1 MRLVCGVCV
10 LVLEEPEAQE
20 KYMRRQMMQLP
31 EPNYSTTMFILEHLI
46 KYATSAHTQH
56 AATAQPNLLA

>member
-1 MRLVCGVCV
+1 MVCVCV

-20 KYMRRQMMQLP
+20 KYMRRLMMQLP

-46 KYATSAHTQH
+46 KYATSAHTH
-56 AATAQPNLLA
+56 STQPLPN